1 MCSDFLLAVAGR
13 PPTIPNRILQFKPVM
28 KMNSHRFLER
38 VQAGG
43 LALACAVLPLLWVG
57 CAETSSVPEAAK
69 AEPAAAAPTTA
80 SAPSTPAPPPAPAP
94 APKPP
99 ASPDQELPP
108 LPAGNWHPL
117 FDGHSLDGWTVTDF
131 AGHGDVEVKNGQI
144 VMGMGATLTGVN
156 LVKTND
162 VPTMNYELALDA
174 RKLEG
179 SDFFCA
185 LTFPV
190 GDNCCSFLLGGW
202 GGGVVGI
209 SSIDGNDASLN
220 QTTKYLNFEMNR
232 WYRVRVR
239 VTKAK
244 LEAWVGSLKMVDL
257 ELEGK
262 RISVR
267 PGEIE
272 LNQPFGVATY
282 QTTGAIKDV
291 QYRPL

>member
-1 MCSDFLLAVAGR
+1 MKINSLNLLKAAR
-13 PPTIPNRILQFKPVM
+13 T
-28 KMNSHRFLER
+28 
-38 VQAGG
+38 GG
-43 LALACAVLPLLWVG
+43 VALACAVIPLLGSG
-57 CAETSSVPEAAK
+57 CAKSSPPPSAQ
-69 AEPAAAAPTTA
+69 AEPAATAPAVTAATPAVPVPPPSAPTEAEPTLH
-80 SAPSTPAPPPAPAP
+80 
-94 APKPP
+94 PP

-108 LPAGNWHPL
+108 LPAGDWHPL
-117 FDGHSLDGWTVTDF
+117 FDGHSLDGWTITDF
-131 AGHGDVEVKNGQI
+131 AGHGDVAVEKGQMI
-144 VMGMGATLTGVN
+144 LTMGAMLTGVN
-156 LVKTND
+156 LAKTNG
-162 VPTMNYELALDA
+162 VPTMNYELVLDA
-174 RKLEG
+174 RKLAG

-190 GDNCCSFLLGGW
+190 GDTCCSFLLGGW

-244 LEAWVGSLKMVDL
+244 LEAWIGSLKMVDL

-262 RISVR
+262 RITVR

-272 LNQPFGVATY
+272 LNQPFGIATY

-291 QYRPL
+291 QWRALRSVQ